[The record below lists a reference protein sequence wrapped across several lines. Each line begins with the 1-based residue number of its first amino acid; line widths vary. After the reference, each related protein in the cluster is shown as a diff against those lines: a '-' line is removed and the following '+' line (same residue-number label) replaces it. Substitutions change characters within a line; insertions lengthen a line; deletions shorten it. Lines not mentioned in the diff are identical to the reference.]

1 MKRILCLILAVLM
14 VGSVA
19 MTLVYNLL
27 ITRVY
32 AADAAERMTFSAEDS
47 ADSIK
52 IRTGLMYGQN
62 VTIGFEVTSPYG
74 FGIVSID
81 TASSDLSATELTT
94 LSAKKVSV
102 TVDANLAKT
111 DMTYRKSSGSDR
123 TVIGGYHIEVG
134 TPGDAETCKRT
145 IAALDKTLSEMGLQA
160 FLFRSDD
167 GFFVRIGSF
176 ENPELVSTYSAKIA
190 AVFPDLNLRP
200 ASPSDSA
207 VSVVDPETDSILFE
221 FDSASK
227 FALGLSALSSPD
239 GEKAYLVTPA
249 KKMYDGF
256 FMFRRNL
263 LVSGTVDGV
272 ALTNVISLD
281 DYIEGVLPY
290 EISNSW
296 PLESQKAFAIC
307 VRSYTLASLCRHEK
321 YGFDLCNSAHCQVYQ
336 GRARVNDAIEKAVL
350 ETTGKVMTYNGKIA
364 TAFYSAVSGGVTVS
378 CKDAWYEDIPYLRAV
393 ETPWEIYTNHP
404 YGTWQTE
411 VSGKELADYLRS
423 GGYNV
428 SGTIKSVNIDKL
440 AENSTYIVQLSVT
453 DSHGNTI
460 TIKKS
465 DTIRSALAKYVKSA
479 NFVIGKGSVEADVT
493 TFNTDS
499 AKNTSVITSDGEI
512 SVDNSENISVI
523 TASGTFSSDTL
534 KDAVAVTSNGQRQLG
549 EVTSTTAK
557 QVFTA
562 SSADNFIIVGK
573 GYGHGVGL
581 SQIGLRD
588 LANQGVPAD
597 EMLGLY
603 CVGIEILDW
612 RDLIS

>member
-1 MKRILCLILAVLM
+1 MKRILCLILAILM

-32 AADAAERMTFSAEDS
+32 AADAVSRMSFSAEDS
-47 ADSIK
+47 TDSIK

-74 FGIVSID
+74 FGIVLVD
-81 TASSDLSATELTT
+81 TSSNDLSATELTSLT
-94 LSAKKVSV
+94 AKKVSV

-111 DMTYRKSSGSDR
+111 DMTYRKASGSDR

-134 TPGDAETCKRT
+134 AASDAETCMRT

-160 FLFRSDD
+160 FPFRSDES
-167 GFFVRIGSF
+167 FFVRIGSF
-176 ENPELVSTYSAKIA
+176 ESVELVSTYSAKIA
-190 AVFPDLNLRP
+190 AVFPDLDLHS

-207 VSVVDPETDSILFE
+207 VSVVDPETDTILFE

-227 FALGLSALSSPD
+227 FALGLSASPSPD
-239 GEKAYLVTPA
+239 GERAYLVTPA
-249 KKMYDGF
+249 KKMYDGI

-263 LVSGTVDGV
+263 LLNGTVDGV
-272 ALTNVISLD
+272 ALTNVISLN

-336 GRARVNDAIEKAVL
+336 GRARVNSAVEQAVR

-378 CKDAWYEDIPYLRAV
+378 SKDAWYEDIPYLRAV

-411 VSGKELADYLRS
+411 VSGKELADYLRA

-440 AENSTYIVQLSVT
+440 ADNSTYIVQLSVT
-453 DSHGNTI
+453 DSYGNTI

-493 TFNTDS
+493 TFDTGAVKS
-499 AKNTSVITSDGEI
+499 TSVMTSNGEY
-512 SVDNSENISVI
+512 SVENSENISVI
-523 TASGTFSSDTL
+523 TASGTYSADTL
-534 KDAVAVTSNGQRQLG
+534 KDASAVTSIGRKQLG
-549 EVTSTTAK
+549 EVTSVTTK

-562 SSADNFIIVGK
+562 SSSDNFIIVGK

-588 LANQGVPAD
+588 LADQGVPA
-597 EMLGLY
+597 EKMLGLY
-603 CVGIEILDW
+603 CTGVEILNW
-612 RDLIS
+612 RDLLN